1 MKTMHTPKFLAP
13 LFSTLVVLALV
24 LTACSPAAVPTA
36 SPATTNPA
44 TAANTAAPT
53 SGNSA
58 TGEPIKIGV
67 IESLSGSNAASGSYI
82 VNGFKI
88 AVNHINSNGGICGG
102 RPLVPV
108 VEDGQNDPQTS
119 ANAAALLITRDK
131 VPIIMGA
138 QASSATLAV
147 MPVTAKNQVPLVVE
161 TSSSGKITDPST
173 PGFEWTFRISPTS
186 AQEAESA
193 RPWIVSKLGFQNTAM
208 ISVNNDWGRSSQ
220 KAFQQVIEAEGGK
233 VESSVF
239 IDAKAT
245 DVLPELTKIKNSN
258 ADSILITTDTQQ
270 IAVIL
275 KQYRELGL
283 KQKVLFTGG
292 SNYPIAVKM
301 LSSQDIVEG
310 TYYIVFYIP
319 DQFKY
324 AGDPNL
330 AELFTNEYYK
340 QDLPEEGIGM
350 AFRGFDGA
358 TVIAKAIELAGC
370 KLDPQSL
377 KAAIPQVQSA
387 GLGGVYKFDEANGH
401 QSKPNI
407 YLVQMVNG
415 KMALPDF
422 QFSK

>member
-1 MKTMHTPKFLAP
+1 MHNPKLFAP
-13 LFSTLVVLALV
+13 LFSILAVLALA
-24 LTACSPAAVPTA
+24 LTACSPGPAATPSSSSAVTTRETA
-36 SPATTNPA
+36 PDVIETTSENAT
-44 TAANTAAPT
+44 
-53 SGNSA
+53 
-58 TGEPIKIGV
+58 TGEPIKVGV
-67 IESLSGSNAASGSYI
+67 IESLSGSNAASGSYV

-88 AVNHINSNGGICGG
+88 AVDYINSNGGICGG

-108 VEDGQNDPQTS
+108 IEDGQNDPQIS

-147 MPVTAKNQVPLVVE
+147 MPVVAKNQVPLLVE

-193 RPWIVSKLGFQNTAM
+193 RPWIVSKLGFHNTALM
-208 ISVNNDWGRSSQ
+208 SVNNDWGRSSAT
-220 KAFQQVIEAEGGK
+220 AFQKVIEAEGGK
-233 VESSVF
+233 IESSVF

-258 ADSILITTDTQQ
+258 ADSILVTTDTQQ

-292 SNYPIAVKM
+292 SNYPVAVKM
-301 LSSQDIVEG
+301 LSSQDTVEG

-324 AGDPNL
+324 AGDPDL
-330 AELFTNEYYK
+330 AERFTKEYYK
-340 QDLPEEGIGM
+340 QNLPEEGIGM

-358 TVIAKAIELAGC
+358 LVIAKAIELAGC
-370 KLDPQSL
+370 KLDDPQSL
-377 KAAIPQVQSA
+377 KAAIPQVQIA
-387 GLGGVYKFDEANGH
+387 GLGGVYKFAEADGH
-401 QSKPNI
+401 QARPNI

-415 KMALPDF
+415 KMTLPEF
-422 QFSK
+422 QFSE